1 MEDFNN
7 FTTDKLLKIKDK
19 LDLEMARN
27 GWSSRTDD
35 EWDVYSEVEYILEE
49 RLFAGKTDEE
59 ILDEAEY

>member
-35 EWDVYSEVEYILEE
+35 EWGVYSEVEYILEE

>member
-1 MEDFNN
+1 
-7 FTTDKLLKIKDK
+7 
-19 LDLEMARN
+19 MARN

-35 EWDVYSEVEYILEE
+35 ECDVYSEVEYILEE